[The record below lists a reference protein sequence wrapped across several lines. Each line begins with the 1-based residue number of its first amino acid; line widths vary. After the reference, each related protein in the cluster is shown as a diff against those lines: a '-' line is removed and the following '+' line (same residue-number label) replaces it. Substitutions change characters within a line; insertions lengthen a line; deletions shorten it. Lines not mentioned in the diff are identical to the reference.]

1 MNSYN
6 SSVFPIAQGADYIW
20 MLVDQTAILHA
31 SINST
36 PATDLIFLQAP
47 ASEPGMFT
55 QILSNAQTEPFRRL
69 DQRSC
74 IQAYVPSGF
83 GAHSNV
89 VVVADNSSQNGKL
102 FAWGSENSEEAGGS
116 SSCCEEIYPYREGQL
131 GGNFGDWL
139 CSSDAIKPK
148 DTWFGPC
155 NFNKLLADP
164 NSWRLHGQKVDYCL
178 SQQIPDACS
187 IGFAPRIMIA
197 VLLCNFF
204 KVLVALY
211 IITRPRIFIAEN
223 LSSVGDAVAS
233 FLRFPDRY
241 TDPGYRP
248 EQTVLPIERT
258 PLSMVEQQ
266 ALADSERLEST
277 LNKNES
283 QFDAPSRFYNYEG
296 VKRWHIAAPKL
307 VWALCILL

>member
-1 MNSYN
+1 M
-6 SSVFPIAQGADYIW
+6 FPIAQGADYIW

-36 PATDLIFLQAP
+36 LATDLIFLQAP
-47 ASEPGMFT
+47 APEPGIFT
-55 QILSNAQTEPFRRL
+55 QILSNAQTESFRRL
-69 DQRSC
+69 DPRSC
-74 IQAYVPSGF
+74 IQAYAPSGF

-89 VVVADNSSQNGKL
+89 VVVADNSSQNGQL
-102 FAWGSENSEEAGGS
+102 FAWGSEIIEEAGGP

-155 NFNKLLADP
+155 NFNKLLASP
-164 NSWRLHGQKVDYCL
+164 NTWRLHGQKVDYCL
-178 SQQIPDACS
+178 SQQITEECS

-211 IITRPRIFIAEN
+211 MITRPRIFIAEN

-248 EQTVLPIERT
+248 EQIVLPIERT
-258 PLSMVEQQ
+258 PLSNIEQQ
-266 ALADSERLEST
+266 ALATSERLEST
-277 LNKNES
+277 PNKIES
-283 QFDAPSRFYNYEG
+283 RSNVPFGFYNYEG
-296 VKRWHIAAPKL
+296 VKRWYIAAPKPF
-307 VWALCILL
+307 WALCVLV